1 MSDTFSSRSRPGA
14 VRGAELQQ
22 PPSAQPALRRGRRVW
37 TNARLHAVAACP
49 SVTRRILQSARCPPA
64 ILPGL
69 RGFNV
74 VSPKTVGW
82 PTQSRKLSN
91 FAQTHRAD
99 RHTISGSDREEVGRS
114 ARSKGSG
121 HHSLETERSYS
132 IVICLPAVGAWAASD
147 RPAEA
152 IHRLGRPHRS
162 RGNPGQIAQACR
174 RRRYRLKL
182 APERSS
188 PSLLSTLMGLIR
200 TSAPAIAQRSART
213 ARRAS
218 MAADAA
224 AVVDG

>member
-1 MSDTFSSRSRPGA
+1 LACGCRVFFEEGACLSLCHPQDTAIRPVPTCNSVKSACVRCRAPKHGRMADSVEETEQFCSDSPRPPAYDCRGRSRGSLS
-14 VRGAELQQ
+14 VR
-22 PPSAQPALRRGRRVW
+22 
-37 TNARLHAVAACP
+37 
-49 SVTRRILQSARCPPA
+49 
-64 ILPGL
+64 
-69 RGFNV
+69 
-74 VSPKTVGW
+74 
-82 PTQSRKLSN
+82 
-91 FAQTHRAD
+91 
-99 RHTISGSDREEVGRS
+99 
-114 ARSKGSG
+114 RSKGAG
-121 HHSLETERSYS
+121 HHSLETERRYL

-174 RRRYRLKL
+174 GRRYRLKL